1 MMYFTFVKYKR
12 KELSKTEFAVWFFG
26 WILLAMV
33 AIKPSSLDFISGNL
47 KFYRRLDFFVV
58 LGFFVLLGLGFFNYS
73 TVKKLE
79 KKLEVYVRK
88 EALEEANRQCTKEPQ
103 INRNY

>member
-12 KELSKTEFAVWFFG
+12 KELNKIEFMVWFGG
-26 WILLAMV
+26 WILLALV
-33 AIKPSSLDFISGNL
+33 AIKPSSLDFISGHL

-79 KKLEVYVRK
+79 KKLEVYVRT
-88 EALEEANRQCTKEPQ
+88 EALEEANGQCNKEP
-103 INRNY
+103 NK